1 MISKIDK
8 GDLAVYKQIAL
19 FSLIIVTLLFFKIG
33 FNLDFL
39 FISILAFVMV
49 VLSFID
55 LKYKAV
61 PDYLLLFIFILS
73 FFLTSFSLLE
83 ALKNAFLVSG
93 AMVLLNFVV
102 TFYIQNIKSRI
113 LKDDSLKT
121 QEALGEGDI
130 PVIATFA
137 VILGLE
143 ATVFTIF
150 FAAVIAIIQYIYVN
164 FTKKEREIPFIPAL
178 TMAFFLEY
186 LFSISSFLKDFF

>member
-1 MISKIDK
+1 M
-8 GDLAVYKQIAL
+8 YKQIIFFCVIL
-19 FSLIIVTLLFFKIG
+19 FSLLFFKLG
-33 FNLDFL
+33 FNLDLFL
-39 FISILAFVMV
+39 FSSFAFVMI

-73 FFLTSFSLLE
+73 FFLTTYSLIE

-93 AMVLLNFVV
+93 AMVLLNFVL

-113 LKDDSLKT
+113 LKDESLKT

-137 VILGLE
+137 IILGLE
-143 ATVFTIF
+143 AAVFTIF

-164 FTKKEREIPFIPAL
+164 FKKENREIPFIPAL
-178 TMAFFLEY
+178 ASAFFLEY
-186 LFSISSFLKDFF
+186 LFSISSYLKELF

>member
-1 MISKIDK
+1 M
-8 GDLAVYKQIAL
+8 YKQIAL
-19 FSLIIVTLLFFKIG
+19 FSLIIVTLLFFKLG
-33 FNLDFL
+33 FNLDL
-39 FISILAFVMV
+39 FIFSSFAFVMI

-73 FFLTSFSLLE
+73 FFLTDFSLLE

-130 PVIATFA
+130 PVVASIA

-143 ATVFTIF
+143 GAVFAIF
-150 FAAVIAIIQYIYVN
+150 IGAVIAIIQYIYVN
-164 FTKKEREIPFIPAL
+164 LIKKEREIPFIPAL

-186 LFSISSFLKDFF
+186 LFSISSYLKELF